1 LKTMLDLFLGTVYR
15 HEAEKTASA
24 ALEAKLRTMPAE
36 VVEKIAFGLGPK
48 CDDSGGAKCWLD
60 NFKGTPLFEKAVE
73 LERAEIQLEQAD
85 IEQRMNMQSQDSWT
99 KRDALRLQKK
109 MLELDL
115 AMEGAGVSADIPP
128 EVSAEVAPEVA
139 EEAAI
144 GTLEQVQAEEAAAGE
159 GDKPEERQEN
169 AAIAQLQAAHDKP
182 QAPQAPPSPPAAEG
196 PPAPPKPEGAEA
208 GGQPP
213 FPPKA
218 PPKPPAKKE
227 PPKEGAPEED
237 EKQASLKVA
246 AAAAAGRLLAKT
258 AEPAPPK
265 GMSVK
270 AWDKEL
276 QKKAA
281 SNPEGHY
288 LRRALLG
295 NSESAAIEAKPEHA
309 FQAKNQAEGYANQ
322 QGWKGLTHGGLAG
335 GLLGAVGGA
344 VAGSRAGA
352 SSLGTGLLGGAAG
365 ALGGATLGSLAG
377 SVKGNLDSTASKLH
391 GQYSQHRPEA
401 AKTAGINVGGLVGA
415 AKAAVPAL
423 TGAAKAGG
431 SMVGTAMKAGGLP
444 QVAKSV
450 GNVATG
456 FAKAN
461 PLVAAGAAGA
471 AGLAA
476 GRLSKGP
483 SQPRM

>member
-1 LKTMLDLFLGTVYR
+1 MLDSFLATVYR
-15 HEAEKTASA
+15 HETEKTASA
-24 ALEAKLRTMPAE
+24 ALEAKLHTMPTAL
-36 VVEKIAFGLGPK
+36 VTKIAMSGIKGCGPGES
-48 CDDSGGAKCWLD
+48 DGVTCWLD

-85 IEQRMNMQSQDSWT
+85 IEQRMQQQSQDTWT

-115 AMEGAGVSADIPP
+115 AMAGAGGDVGMPAI
-128 EVSAEVAPEVA
+128 EAAPEEA

-159 GDKPEERQEN
+159 GNKPEEKMEN
-169 AAIAQLQAAHDKP
+169 AAIEQLHAAHGEEGGA
-182 QAPQAPPSPPAAEG
+182 QPPPPPAAEAG
-196 PPAPPKPEGAEA
+196 PPGPPGA
-208 GGQPP
+208 GGAPTA
-213 FPPKA
+213 KKE

-227 PPKEGAPEED
+227 PPKEGVPPAED
-237 EKQASLKVA
+237 VKQASLKVA
-246 AAAAAGRLLAKT
+246 AAAAAGRLLAKV

-265 GMSVK
+265 GMSPRE
-270 AWDKEL
+270 WDKVL

-295 NSESAAIEAKPEHA
+295 NAESAAIEAKPEHA
-309 FQAKNQAEGYANQ
+309 FQAKNQAESYIKQ
-322 QGWKGLTHGGLAG
+322 QGWKGFTGGGLAG
-335 GLLGAVGGA
+335 GALGAAGGA
-344 VAGSRAGA
+344 LAGLSSGA
-352 SSLGTGLLGGAAG
+352 SPVHAGLLGGAVG
-365 ALGGATLGSLAG
+365 ALGGSILGGAAG

-391 GQYSQHRPEA
+391 GQHSQHRPEA

-415 AKAAVPAL
+415 AKAAVPQIA
-423 TGAAKAGG
+423 GAAKAGG
-431 SMVGTAMKAGGLP
+431 NMLGTAMKAGGLP

-450 GNVATG
+450 GNVAAG

-461 PLVAAGAAGA
+461 PLAAAGAAGA

-476 GRLSKGP
+476 GRLSKGNTQ
-483 SQPRM
+483 QPRG